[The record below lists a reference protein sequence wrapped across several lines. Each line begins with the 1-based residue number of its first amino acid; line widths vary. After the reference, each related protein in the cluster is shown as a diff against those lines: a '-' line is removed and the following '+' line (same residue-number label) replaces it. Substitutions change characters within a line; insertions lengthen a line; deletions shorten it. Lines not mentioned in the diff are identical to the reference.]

1 MVKKNI
7 KSILVPG
14 IYVIAAIAFITS
26 VILIER
32 VLTVSSFKD
41 NDYMY
46 VIDLFDSDMPVVS
59 SDDVIIRP
67 YNDKSVKIVKHFYDY
82 KASQEQQQ
90 KSLVYYEKT
99 YMQNSGVDYSGTKEN
114 FDIISILNGTV
125 INVME
130 DNTLGKF
137 IEIRHENDLISVYQ
151 CLSET
156 LVKKDDVINQGS
168 NIGKSGSCNISSDLK
183 DHLHFELFY
192 KGQVVNPENYYD
204 KKIKEL

>member
-1 MVKKNI
+1 MAKRNI
-7 KSILVPG
+7 KKILVPG
-14 IYVIAAIAFITS
+14 IYIIAVIAFITS
-26 VILIER
+26 VILIEK
-32 VLTVSSFKD
+32 VLMASSFKD
-41 NDYMY
+41 DDSMY
-46 VIDLFDSDMPVVS
+46 VIDLFDNDMPVVS

-67 YNDKSVKIVKHFYDY
+67 YNDKSVKLVKYFYDH
-82 KASQEQQQ
+82 KAAPEQQQ

-99 YMQNSGVDYSGTKEN
+99 YMQNSGVDYSGDKEK
-114 FDIISILNGTV
+114 FDVVSILNGTV

-130 DNTLGKF
+130 DNTLGKI
-137 IEIRHENDLISVYQ
+137 IEIRHDNDLISVYQ

-168 NIGKSGSCNISSDLK
+168 IIGKSGTCNISSDLK
-183 DHLHFELFY
+183 DHLHFELFH